1 MKTRPDIRLVLAAF
15 VLVLAT
21 VAACSR
27 SDGPTPEATSL
38 PEAPV
43 STGTPGLVPDQAT
56 ASDFATQQEAIGQDW
71 AQIRHDIDSWRGDL
85 VVCDS
90 TAAQSALNGFAADFN
105 SVTELARD
113 LPSTPSTRE
122 MADLLVTAAEGEAAA
137 FRQLRDRWQPNGV
150 ALFELVE
157 ERRAA
162 AARAQRTAEAE
173 MVAAARSDSEEA
185 SPHAPEP
192 STTPMADAPTL
203 EPTVVEQEP
212 AMPHRTED
220 FEAFG
225 RAYQNLLAEWDAF
238 HQLYDEW
245 HSTEGGCDRGAVIQA
260 IDRFSLRMGEI
271 AQRVRVLPQTG
282 YLLSIQAL
290 LVEAAERE
298 TSAMKALRTSWQPF
312 ASDPF
317 RLVEQERANA
327 DRLRHQA
334 SISLQEFLERF

>member
-27 SDGPTPEATSL
+27 GDGPTQEATSL
-38 PEAPV
+38 PPAPV
-43 STGTPGLVPDQAT
+43 STGTPRLLPDQAT
-56 ASDFATQQEAIGQDW
+56 ARDFATRQEAIGQDW
-71 AQIRHDIDSWRGDL
+71 DQIRHDIDLWRGDL
-85 VVCDS
+85 VACDS
-90 TAAQSALNGFAADFN
+90 TTAQSALNDFAAGFN

-122 MADLLVTAAEGEAAA
+122 IADLLVTAAEGEAAA
-137 FRQLRDRWQPNGV
+137 LRQLRDRWQPNGV

-157 ERRAA
+157 GRRAA

-173 MVAAARSDSEEA
+173 MVAAARSDPEEA
-185 SPHAPEP
+185 SPHPPEP
-192 STTPMADAPTL
+192 DATPMADAPTL
-203 EPTVVEQEP
+203 GPTVVEQEP

-245 HSTEGGCDRGAVIQA
+245 HRTEGGCDRGAVVQA
-260 IDRFSLRMGEI
+260 INRFSLRMGEI

-290 LVEAAERE
+290 LAEAAERE
-298 TSAMKALRTSWQPF
+298 TSSMKALRTSWQPF

-327 DRLRHQA
+327 DRLRRQA
-334 SISLQEFLERF
+334 SISLQELLERF